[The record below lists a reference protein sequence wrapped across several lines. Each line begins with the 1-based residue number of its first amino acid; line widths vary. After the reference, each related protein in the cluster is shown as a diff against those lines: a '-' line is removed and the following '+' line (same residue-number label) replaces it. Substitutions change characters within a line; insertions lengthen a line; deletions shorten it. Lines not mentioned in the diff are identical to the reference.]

1 MGVAGANEKLA
12 VRKCNYRISSNSSRA
27 SNKRRASNTGR
38 GSEPFVPIDA
48 GLRINAGPRIQAGSQ
63 IEARYS
69 CTQYCTASVLLVFVY
84 PVLYSRYIVGI
95 RVLSTVQP
103 VYCWY
108 LSTVQLVYCWY
119 WCTQYCTAGVLLVF
133 VYCTAGVRAIG
144 VNRRRASN
152 KRRASNT
159 GRGSEPFVPIDAGGF
174 YSRKYGTFL
183 ESCHRADVKL

>member
-1 MGVAGANEKLA
+1 MALSDFK
-12 VRKCNYRISSNSSRA
+12 YRISSNSSRA

-38 GSEPFVPIDA
+38 GSEPFVPTDA

-108 LSTVQLVYCWY
+108 SCTVQ
-119 WCTQYCTAGVLLVF
+119 
-133 VYCTAGVRAIG
+133 
-144 VNRRRASN
+144 
-152 KRRASNT
+152 
-159 GRGSEPFVPIDAGGF
+159 RGSEPLVLIDAGPRINAGPRIQAGGP
-174 YSRKYGTFL
+174 SRLYQ
-183 ESCHRADVKL
+183 